1 MSKKPIKKV
10 AMLFSGGPAPAANDV
25 IGSAGIS
32 FINAGIEVVGILQGY
47 KYIESFSVEDQL
59 REGEHFLPLT
69 MNDFTQARLRKDII
83 LKTSRA
89 NPGKAISKLADL
101 ENPEKTVKL
110 AAVLAAL
117 RGLGVEGLVSIGG
130 DDTLK
135 TANYLYQYQ
144 KVIGEKNPVSIIH
157 VPKTIDNDYDG
168 IDWTFG
174 FMSAVNHISQS
185 IRNLAADARST
196 NSFFIVEVMGRKA
209 GWLTYASGISG
220 GAIRMIGREDVATTE
235 LDLNK
240 LAEDL
245 SNLMIER
252 ARHGKPYGVICIA
265 EGLGEMLPKDL
276 KPKDTDQHGHL
287 LLRKANIGD
296 ILTNELE
303 KVFSEKA
310 QKEKLAIP
318 SIKAVKEGYEGR
330 CAEPTAFDKLLASQ
344 LGYGAYRA
352 MIELGLTGYMVS
364 VENQLS
370 HKVVPFGDL
379 IDHETLTTK
388 IRYIPDGD
396 FKNLARALEF
406 RLLIE

>member
-1 MSKKPIKKV
+1 MSRKPIKRV

-32 FINAGIEVVGILQGY
+32 FANAGLEVVGILQGY
-47 KYIESFSVEDQL
+47 KYIENFSSEKQL
-59 REGEHFLPLT
+59 SEGVHFLSL
-69 MNDFTQARLRKDII
+69 DLDDLTQARLRKDII

-89 NPGKAISKLADL
+89 NPGKAISKPEDL
-101 ENPEKTVKL
+101 ECPEKTSKL

-117 RGLGVEGLVSIGG
+117 KSLGVEGLVSIGG

-144 KVIGEKNPVSIIH
+144 KVLGEKNPVSVIH

-174 FMSAVNHISQS
+174 FMSAVNHISNS

-209 GWLTYASGISG
+209 GWLTYASGIAG
-220 GAIRMIGREDVATTE
+220 GAIRMLGREDVVAST
-235 LDLNK
+235 LDLDA

-245 SNLMIER
+245 AGLMVER
-252 ARHGKPYGVICIA
+252 ARHGKPYGVICVA
-265 EGLGEMLPKDL
+265 EGLGEMLPDEL
-276 KPKDTDQHGHL
+276 KPRETDQHGHI

-296 ILTNELE
+296 ILTAKLE
-303 KVFSEKA
+303 EVFRKKA
-310 QKEKLAIP
+310 KQENLDTP

-406 RLLIE
+406 RRLME

>member
-1 MSKKPIKKV
+1 
-10 AMLFSGGPAPAANDV
+10 MLFSGGPAPAANDV

-32 FINAGIEVVGILQGY
+32 FANAGLEVVGILQGY
-47 KYIESFSVEDQL
+47 KYIENFSSEKQL
-59 REGEHFLPLT
+59 SEGVHFLSL
-69 MNDFTQARLRKDII
+69 DLDDLTQARLRKDII

-89 NPGKAISKLADL
+89 NPGKAISKPEDL
-101 ENPEKTVKL
+101 ECPEKTSKL

-117 RGLGVEGLVSIGG
+117 KSLGVEGLVSIGG

-144 KVIGEKNPVSIIH
+144 KVLGEKNPVSVIH

-174 FMSAVNHISQS
+174 FMSAVNHISNS

-209 GWLTYASGISG
+209 GWLTYASGIAG
-220 GAIRMIGREDVATTE
+220 GAIRMLGREDVVAST
-235 LDLNK
+235 LDLDA

-245 SNLMIER
+245 AGLMVER
-252 ARHGKPYGVICIA
+252 ARHGKPYGVICVA
-265 EGLGEMLPKDL
+265 EGLGEMLPDEL
-276 KPKDTDQHGHL
+276 KPRETDQHGHI

-296 ILTNELE
+296 ILTAKLE
-303 KVFSEKA
+303 EVFRKKA
-310 QKEKLAIP
+310 KQENLDTP

-406 RLLIE
+406 RRLME